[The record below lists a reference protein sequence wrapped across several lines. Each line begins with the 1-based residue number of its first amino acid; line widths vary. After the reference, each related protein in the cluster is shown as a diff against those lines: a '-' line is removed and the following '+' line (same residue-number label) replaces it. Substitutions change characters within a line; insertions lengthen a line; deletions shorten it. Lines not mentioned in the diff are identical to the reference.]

1 MTSERNILVGIIGP
15 LMDYNWSTAG
25 IFVSCSVS
33 LVNTHIMS
41 VCFPKNMF
49 SFLEEGFIRKHL
61 VFHGLCCDFHI
72 ISQTFQ

>member
-1 MTSERNILVGIIGP
+1 ME
-15 LMDYNWSTAG
+15 YNWNTAG
-25 IFVSCSVS
+25 IVVSWPVS
-33 LVNTHIMS
+33 LVNTRIVS
-41 VCFPKNMF
+41 VCFSKNMF